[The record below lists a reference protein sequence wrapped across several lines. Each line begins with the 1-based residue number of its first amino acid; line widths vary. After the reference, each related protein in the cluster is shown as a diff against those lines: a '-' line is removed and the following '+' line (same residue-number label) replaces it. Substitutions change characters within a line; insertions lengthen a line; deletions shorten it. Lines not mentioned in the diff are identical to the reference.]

1 MVAVTTEILINNN
14 NNKVSQSCPTLW
26 DPTDS
31 SLSGSSI
38 HGIFSGKNT
47 GVGCHFLLQEIFPTW
62 GLNPG
67 LPHCRQMLY
76 HLRHQGSSDFGTH
89 ENSLLLFPLF
99 SLSTCHEVIAPDAMI
114 LVFSMLSFNP
124 AFLLSSFTFTKRLL
138 SSS

>member
-1 MVAVTTEILINNN
+1 MVAVTAVILINNN
-14 NNKVSQSCPTLW
+14 NNKVSQSYPTLW
-26 DPTDS
+26 DPTDC
-31 SLSGSSI
+31 SLPGSSI

-47 GVGCHFLLQEIFPTW
+47 GVGCHFLLQEIFPTQ

-76 HLRHQGSSDFGTH
+76 HLRHQGSSDFGTD
-89 ENSLLLFPLF
+89 ENSLSLFPLF

-124 AFLLSSFTFTKRLL
+124 AFLLSSLTFSKRLL